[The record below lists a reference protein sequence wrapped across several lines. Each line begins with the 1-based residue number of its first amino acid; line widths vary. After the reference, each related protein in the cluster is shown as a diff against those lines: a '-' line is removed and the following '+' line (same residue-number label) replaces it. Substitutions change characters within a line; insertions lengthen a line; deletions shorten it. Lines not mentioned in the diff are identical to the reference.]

1 MEAGTFSP
9 IQSTSYQVFFGFSA
23 ARFKALTQEFRPTN
37 IYFLSDSNTAEH
49 CLPLLEEEGVAVP
62 SSERLITIP
71 PGEANKDL
79 RTCEVIWSFLHK
91 KQADR
96 HSLLINVGGGVITDL
111 GGFAASVYKRGIAF
125 LQVPT
130 TLLAQVDAAVGTK
143 TGIDFHAEK
152 NMIGTFT
159 ASRAVVIDERFLRT
173 LPRGELLSGSAE
185 MIKHGLIADVVY
197 FRQLAAELPA
207 GLSAGLIPTAL
218 IYRSVEI
225 KNSIVLQDPYEKGLR
240 KTLNFGHTAG
250 HAIETLSHLDGLAP
264 IRHGEAIGVGMIVEL
279 FLSALVPNGLP
290 VRVRD
295 DCAGFLFGLFGKH
308 KIAVADY
315 EPLVEIMKND
325 KKNEGR
331 RILFTLITSIGH
343 STYDHAFTQDEI
355 LRSFDYYNLLFE

>member
-1 MEAGTFSP
+1 MEAGTFAP

-23 ARFKALTQEFRPTN
+23 ALFKALTQEFRPTN

-49 CLPLLEEEGVAVP
+49 CLPLLEEEGVTVN
-62 SSERLITIP
+62 SEHLITIP

-96 HSLLINVGGGVITDL
+96 HALLVNVGGGVITDL

-130 TLLAQVDAAVGTK
+130 TLLAQVDAAVGAK
-143 TGIDFHAEK
+143 TGIDFQAEK

-159 ASRAVVIDERFLRT
+159 ASRAVVIDERFLKT
-173 LPRGELLSGSAE
+173 LQPAELNAGSAE

-207 GLSAGLIPTAL
+207 GLAAGLIPTAL

-225 KNSIVLQDPYEKGLR
+225 KNSIILQDPYEKGLR

-250 HAIETLSHLDGLAP
+250 HAIETLSHLNGLAP
-264 IRHGEAIGVGMIVEL
+264 VRHGEAIGVGMIVEL

-290 VRVRD
+290 LELRD
-295 DCAGFLFGLFGKH
+295 DCAGFLFGLFGKR

-315 EPLVEIMKND
+315 EPLVELMKND

-343 STYDHAFTQDEI
+343 STYDNAFTQDEI
-355 LRSFDYYNLLFE
+355 RRSFDYYNLLFE